1 MQDFSL
7 NGSVAVVDF
16 SLDGSVAVVTGS
28 ARGIGK
34 AIAFTLARA
43 GAKVALVDMNKE
55 AVEASAKEI
64 EEACGVE
71 CVPFVADLSSE
82 EQIEPLFSSILEKF
96 SQIDILVNNAGITRD
111 NLLIRMKDSDWQK
124 VIDVNLKS
132 VFLCTRAVF
141 KSMMKQRHGKII
153 NIASIVGLMGNAGQA
168 NYCASKAGVIGFSK
182 AVAREGAARSINV
195 NVIAPGFI
203 ATDMTENLPESA
215 KQSMLAQTPLG
226 RMGKAQD
233 VANAVL
239 FFASPA
245 ADFLTGQVLC
255 VDGGLAM

>member
-7 NGSVAVVDF
+7 NGSVAVV
-16 SLDGSVAVVTGS
+16 TGS
-28 ARGIGK
+28 GRGIGK

-43 GAKVALVDMNKE
+43 GAKIALVDVNKE

-64 EEACGVE
+64 EEVCGVE
-71 CVPFVADLSSE
+71 CAPFAADLSNE

-215 KQSMLAQTPLG
+215 KQAMLAQTPLG